1 MLVKHE
7 VQKDV
12 GVVDSVTL
20 CAVFQ
25 EAHTIVNDMVEA
37 HKLLKSFCEDPY
49 DEFELADDLEAL
61 SVFDYSNI
69 TKFKMWFASKSLVT
83 NKYLGKT
90 YHKMGILEK
99 KLSAAVDCSC
109 ALNEDEFAALRDLT
123 YDVASG
129 MLFFI
134 ISEFDIFNLANA
146 DKSTNYP
153 VDEIVDVFC
162 KKIGKDPVDLANE
175 LVGLS
180 KEYRMKISL
189 FDSFPE
195 YEDEFYKV
203 MGPALSEVDGDS
215 LTVEQVL
222 SVIRGEISPDDL
234 AEQMRQAIV
243 TELSGV
249 QEVTSF

>member
-134 ISEFDIFNLANA
+134 ISEFDILNLANA
-146 DKSTNYP
+146 DKSTQTP
-153 VDEIVDVFC
+153 QT
-162 KKIGKDPVDLANE
+162 A
-175 LVGLS
+175 S
-180 KEYRMKISL
+180 KSVSEWISL
-189 FDSFPE
+189 QPQWYILLRAYLLFRQDRNSS
-195 YEDEFYKV
+195 V
-203 MGPALSEVDGDS
+203 QSHSQAVWH
-215 LTVEQVL
+215 LTTT
-222 SVIRGEISPDDL
+222 
-234 AEQMRQAIV
+234 AIDR
-243 TELSGV
+243 LMP
-249 QEVTSF
+249 